1 MDEGQDHH
9 HSCDL
14 GDLCQSLKLITQHQ
28 RSFAQFMTSRR
39 KSVFDPNFHL
49 YRVGYHTVDRVQDLR
64 SLVWQDNGSGIC
76 GKGCNDILVRSIRR
90 SRK

>member
-9 HSCDL
+9 HSCHL

-39 KSVFDPNFHL
+39 KSVLTQIFIYIESDIIQW
-49 YRVGYHTVDRVQDLR
+49 T
-64 SLVWQDNGSGIC
+64 
-76 GKGCNDILVRSIRR
+76 GCRI
-90 SRK
+90 